1 VSVTAVRETAAPADL
16 TSLPPRFTFKTDW
29 GAANKKAGQPIQ
41 KNSVEKNLQILF
53 GCEKFQTVSLSSL
66 GTSWCPVCLTSAN
79 FEFYSILNTHR
90 ECAGEKKK

>member
-41 KNSVEKNLQILF
+41 KNGEKSSDIIRMR
-53 GCEKFQTVSLSSL
+53 KVQTVSLSSL
-66 GTSWCPVCLTSAN
+66 GTSVILGTSGCQCVSHQPTLN
-79 FEFYSILNTHR
+79 FIPY
-90 ECAGEKKK
+90 

>member
-41 KNSVEKNLQILF
+41 KNGEKSSDIIRMR
-53 GCEKFQTVSLSSL
+53 KVQTVSLSSL
-66 GTSWCPVCLTSAN
+66 GTSVILGTSGCQCVSHQPTLN
-79 FEFYSILNTHR
+79 LFHIEYS
-90 ECAGEKKK
+90 

>member
-41 KNSVEKNLQILF
+41 KNGEKSSDIIRMR
-53 GCEKFQTVSLSSL
+53 KVQTVSLSSL